1 MTTTATTSAPPEAT
15 DAAASC
21 TLDIGGMTC
30 ASCVGRVEK
39 ALRRVP
45 GVAGAEVNLAT
56 EAATIRFHPAEVG
69 VDELT
74 AAIARAGYTATPRR
88 ETQPAEPVDK
98 SVDAD
103 AQDRDDQAQLT
114 HLKRKWQATLA
125 VGLGLMVVMYVPLY
139 LDSMDALMPAI
150 LVVATVMQFWAG
162 ADIYRA
168 AWAAA
173 RHGSTNMNTLV
184 ALGTGV
190 AYAYSAFVTLWPAA
204 AERWGLPLHVY
215 FETSLVIL
223 ALVLAGRWMEAKAK
237 KQTAAAITA
246 LVGLAPKTARV
257 LRGGAEI
264 DIPIEQVIVGDL
276 VRVRPGA
283 KVPVDG
289 VVTDG
294 ATAVDESML
303 TGESLP
309 VDKTVGDIVIG
320 ATINRTG
327 SIVLRATAVGADTA
341 LAQIVRLV
349 QDAQGAKV
357 PLQRLADRVSAWF
370 VPLVLLLAA
379 GTFVAWA
386 LLGPDT
392 GGLTMAI
399 TTTIAVLIIACPCAL
414 GLATPA
420 AVMVGTGRAA
430 ELGILVGNGDALE
443 TARRVTVVVLD
454 KTGTVTRGRPA
465 LTGITTTGGWA
476 EDDVLALVAAAE
488 TGSEHPVGE
497 AIVTAA
503 RARFL
508 DLPAVRS
515 FDAVP
520 GHGIDA
526 VVGDRQ
532 VLVGNA
538 ALMTARGVDIAALDP
553 IAATEAAGGRTPMF
567 VAIDGAAAALLS
579 VADTVKPES
588 AEAVSQLK
596 ALGVQVWML
605 TGDHPATAHAIAE
618 QVGIDQVLAE
628 VLPADKAAK
637 IRELQEQGHVVAMVG
652 DGINDA
658 AALSAADVG
667 VAIGTGADVAIAASD
682 ITLVGGDLRGIV
694 SAIALSRRTV
704 TTMKQ
709 GLGWAFGYNLLLIP
723 VAAGALYWWNGLLL
737 DPVLASAA
745 MAMSSVSVLTNAL
758 RLRRFRRPDTAA
770 EILHPPLRARVGQYA
785 YLAGVAVI
793 ALAIGSGLTAVSR
806 MDFAGHGMNGQLAW
820 AQGTGMPMRPAMSV
834 MMTADVPATDA
845 ADAGLDVAARTTHRR
860 APRAADPVGRHHH
873 GRLDRQPGRGPHPQP
888 RSLDAPDRH
897 PRRPR
902 HLRPHPPAA
911 HRTARTARR
920 GHHLPDGGYLHHQ
933 HRVPRAGR
941 HGRRARPADDH
952 HRRFGTGPGHPHRG
966 RAQRGRRRRPG
977 PTRRRRRSRRP
988 QRPALHRLRRCHRPP
1003 DRRPAAL
1010 PRRRRAH
1017 RDHAGRRDDVR
1028 PRARGGHRRRR
1039 PPGVRPARHHIRPRA
1054 RRARRIP
1061 DRRDLPVVGAVPARR
1076 RRPDHRPVHPARQ
1089 RESMSAKC
1097 LQTTSRRLGQASCKC
1112 ARSPSRLKI
1121 DRISRSP
1128 DSGTAPIRCGT
1139 IVENSAASPASTTST
1154 RSPSSSRARPASTV
1168 NHSHPGCTWRSA
1180 ASAAPAATRV
1190 LTTTTPAA
1198 ARSRESSQVVT
1209 SARCAGNGRMTTS
1222 SSSWELTSSSMVVS
1236 RARAI
1241 GTSWS
1246 RAMRRSPVSMR
1257 LSVDGLR
1264 KQERARTSSDHP
1276 RARRRAR
1283 MRCRMRA
1290 SRSCFIRKMLCQSRI
1305 ARLP

>member
-1 MTTTATTSAPPEAT
+1 MTTTAPTSALPEVTEAT
-15 DAAASC
+15 ASC
-21 TLDIGGMTC
+21 TFDIGGMTC

-45 GVAGAEVNLAT
+45 GVATADVNLAT
-56 EAATIRFHPAEVG
+56 EAATVRFLPTQVG
-69 VDELT
+69 IDELT
-74 AAIARAGYTATPRR
+74 AAVTRAGYTATPHR
-88 ETQPAEPVDK
+88 ETQQTGPAAK
-98 SVDAD
+98 AAD
-103 AQDRDDQAQLT
+103 AGTQDRDGAAQLSK
-114 HLKRKWQATLA
+114 LKRKWQTTLA
-125 VGLGLMVVMYVPLY
+125 VGLGLMVLMYVPLY
-139 LDSMDALMPAI
+139 LDTMDWLMPAI
-150 LVVATVMQFWAG
+150 LVVATVVQVWAG

-257 LRGGAEI
+257 LRDGAEV
-264 DIPIEQVIVGDL
+264 DIPLEQVLVGDL
-276 VRVRPGA
+276 IRIRPGE

-309 VDKTVGDIVIG
+309 VDKATGDTVIG

-327 SIVLRATAVGADTA
+327 SIIVRATAVGADTA

-349 QDAQGAKV
+349 EDAQGAKV

-370 VPLVLLLAA
+370 VPLVLALAA
-379 GTFVAWA
+379 LTFVGWA

-392 GGLTMAI
+392 GGMTMAI

-443 TARRVTVVVLD
+443 TARRVTAVVLD
-454 KTGTVTRGRPA
+454 KTGTITRGRPA
-465 LTGITTTGGWA
+465 LTGITTTGGWTA
-476 EDDVLALVAAAE
+476 DDVLALVAAAE

-497 AIVTAA
+497 ALVAAATA
-503 RARFL
+503 RHL
-508 DLPAVRS
+508 VVPAVRS

-526 VVGDRQ
+526 IIDDRH

-538 ALMTARGVDIAALDP
+538 ALMAAHRVDVSELESV
-553 IAATEAAGGRTPMF
+553 AATEAAAGRTPMF
-567 VAIDGAAAALLS
+567 AAIDGAAAAVLS

-588 AEAVSQLK
+588 AEAVAQLK
-596 ALGVQVWML
+596 ALGVDVWML
-605 TGDHPATAHAIAE
+605 TGDNTATAQAIAA
-618 QVGIDQVLAE
+618 QVGIENVLAE
-628 VLPADKAAK
+628 VLPAEKAAK
-637 IRELQEQGHVVAMVG
+637 VRLLQGQGHVVAMVG

-704 TTMKQ
+704 STMKQ

-723 VAAGALYWWNGLLL
+723 VAAGALYWWHDLLL

-758 RLRRFRRPDTAA
+758 RLRRFHRPASAA
-770 EILHPPLRARVGQYA
+770 EILHPPLRARIGQYA
-785 YLAGVAVI
+785 YLTGVAI
-793 ALAIGSGLTAVSR
+793 LALALGAGLTAVSR

-834 MMTADVPATDA
+834 MMTAEVPATDA
-845 ADAGLDVAARTTHRR
+845 ADAGLDV
-860 APRAADPVGRHHH
+860 
-873 GRLDRQPGRGPHPQP
+873 RLDLPADARSGEPTRLVATVVDASTGEPVEDLIRSHEAWMHLIATREDLGTFAHIHPQP
-888 RSLDAPDRH
+888 TGQPGQLAVEITFPTSGRYIINTEFRRQGDMADVHDRQVITVAGPRPAPVTLTTGPSEVIVDGVRVRLDGAAETGGVSDLHFTVTDAATGRPVDDLQPYLAAAGHIVIMRGDGRTFAHEHAEVADADGRPVFAVPGTTFGPDLQVH
-897 PRRPR
+897 AEFP
-902 HLRPHPPAA
+902 
-911 HRTARTARR
+911 TAGVYQLWAQFRLA
-920 GHHLPDGGYLHHQ
+920 DGG
-933 HRVPRAGR
+933 
-941 HGRRARPADDH
+941 
-952 HRRFGTGPGHPHRG
+952 
-966 RAQRGRRRRPG
+966 
-977 PTRRRRRSRRP
+977 
-988 QRPALHRLRRCHRPP
+988 
-1003 DRRPAAL
+1003 
-1010 PRRRRAH
+1010 
-1017 RDHAGRRDDVR
+1017 
-1028 PRARGGHRRRR
+1028 
-1039 PPGVRPARHHIRPRA
+1039 
-1054 RRARRIP
+1054 
-1061 DRRDLPVVGAVPARR
+1061 
-1076 RRPDHRPVHPARQ
+1076 
-1089 RESMSAKC
+1089 
-1097 LQTTSRRLGQASCKC
+1097 
-1112 ARSPSRLKI
+1112 
-1121 DRISRSP
+1121 
-1128 DSGTAPIRCGT
+1128 
-1139 IVENSAASPASTTST
+1139 
-1154 RSPSSSRARPASTV
+1154 
-1168 NHSHPGCTWRSA
+1168 
-1180 ASAAPAATRV
+1180 
-1190 LTTTTPAA
+1190 
-1198 ARSRESSQVVT
+1198 VVT
-1209 SARCAGNGRMTTS
+1209 AAFTVQAN
-1222 SSSWELTSSSMVVS
+1222 ES
-1236 RARAI
+1236 R
-1241 GTSWS
+1241 
-1246 RAMRRSPVSMR
+1246 
-1257 LSVDGLR
+1257 
-1264 KQERARTSSDHP
+1264 
-1276 RARRRAR
+1276 
-1283 MRCRMRA
+1283 
-1290 SRSCFIRKMLCQSRI
+1290 
-1305 ARLP
+1305 